1 MQISNLTKQVIRAG
15 IISCSIGLA
24 CLQVSAAQLPENS
37 TEPSGTLQSEP
48 SLDRTQGSGASG
60 RAPVFESQQLKEEI
74 RRSLQQAIKE
84 VDRELDSNRVQ
95 AEIDTAMVALR
106 AQLAELRARGTG
118 DGILDTDQFSAIHKA
133 ALESALRNLEEM
145 DIEKMTSDIRSNL
158 YQSLERLNDSDFGFD
173 SNLEPDSDD
182 IDSAGISIDGP
193 A

>member
-1 MQISNLTKQVIRAG
+1 
-15 IISCSIGLA
+15 
-24 CLQVSAAQLPENS
+24 LQVSAAQLPENS